1 MGPMRRRLGRGE
13 AGTTLIE
20 LMLVVGLVGSVCLFA
35 LPSAAHVFDTIQV
48 QNARISVVNL
58 YNSTRMSARAGSR
71 TMVLRVDHNRIVLE
85 RNWPTGSAKD
95 TVTITDVMAQYGV
108 LLSGPDSIRIDSR
121 GMLEVNLATPV
132 KYVLTRGADADSVQ
146 LSRYGRIVR

>member
-1 MGPMRRRLGRGE
+1 MARQSLQGE
-13 AGTTLIE
+13 TGTTLIE
-20 LMLVVGLVGSVCLFA
+20 LMLVLGIVGCICLFS
-35 LPSAAHVFDTIQV
+35 LPSAAHVFDKIQV

-71 TMVLRVDHNRIVLE
+71 TMVLRVAHNRIVLE

-95 TVTITDVMAQYGV
+95 TITITDVMAQYGV
-108 LLSGPDSIRIDSR
+108 FLAGPDSIRIDSR
-121 GMLEVNLATPV
+121 GMLESSLNTPV
-132 KYVLTRGADADSVQ
+132 KYALTRGSEVDSVQ

>member
-1 MGPMRRRLGRGE
+1 MRRQRGRGE

-20 LMLVVGLVGSVCLFA
+20 LMLVVGLVGAVCLFA
-35 LPSAAHVFDTIQV
+35 LPSAARVFDKIQV

-71 TMVLRVDHNRIVLE
+71 TMVLRVENNHIVLE

-95 TVTITDVMAQYGV
+95 TVTATDVFGQYGV
-108 LLSGPDSIRIDSR
+108 LLAGPDSIRLDAR
-121 GMLEVNLATPV
+121 GMLESNLSSPV
-132 KYVLTRGADADSVQ
+132 KYVLTRGTEVDSVQ